1 MTSMPDPTPTFAE
14 TMVSK
19 LETLLAENLG
29 VQEITV
35 DGVTT
40 KYVDLLA
47 QRDDWRRQVTQEQ
60 GKRSQILSVDL
71 SGF

>member
-1 MTSMPDPTPTFAE
+1 MCCMSDPAPTFAAQQLSRVE
-14 TMVSK
+14 A
-19 LETLLAENLG
+19 LLAANPG
-29 VQEITV
+29 VTEITV

-40 KYVDLLA
+40 KYADL
-47 QRDDWRRQVTQEQ
+47 QKVRDYWRREVNREQ